1 MLIGEMSRR
10 SGVKVPTIRYYEGI
24 GLLPPPARTEGRQ
37 RDYDPTHLDR
47 LAFIRHARSLG
58 FELDAIR
65 ELLDLSE
72 NPDQPCEAADLIARR
87 HLVEVDSRLAKLEA
101 LKAEL
106 SRMIEACRHGTVGHC
121 KIIQVLS
128 DNATDLDTGLRSG
141 RAPKADRKR
150 R

>member
-1 MLIGEMSRR
+1 M
-10 SGVKVPTIRYYEGI
+10 KVPTIRYYESI
-24 GLLPPPARTEGRQ
+24 GLLPSPARTEGRQ
-37 RDYDPTHLDR
+37 RNYDPIHLDR

-65 ELLDLSE
+65 ELLD
-72 NPDQPCEAADLIARR
+72 PDQPCEAADRIARR
-87 HLVEVDSRLAKLEA
+87 HLVEVDSRLSKLEA

-128 DNATDLDTGLRSG
+128 DNPSVSHTEVRAG
-141 RAPKADRKR
+141 RI
-150 R
+150 